1 MGSELASTELDEFAR
16 FFAAKP
22 QKPSQFR
29 YNMWVYSCCIHDRLM
44 YCHEGIVVWIVS
56 KSATNFVALQNS
68 CAVVFHQTPWEN
80 PPRKYIENYIYI
92 CFCLTTFWRG
102 TFVFMH
108 MLPFGQSQNPW
119 FNSFIL
125 MLFFS
130 FKTHVNKYSRIFIRS
145 KKITTTF
152 KIEFCV

>member
-80 PPRKYIENYIYI
+80 PPRKYIENYIYV
-92 CFCLTTFWRG
+92 FVLRPSRG
-102 TFVFMH
+102 TFVHAYVAFWAIAKSVV
-108 MLPFGQSQNPW
+108 Q
-119 FNSFIL
+119 
-125 MLFFS
+125 
-130 FKTHVNKYSRIFIRS
+130 
-145 KKITTTF
+145 
-152 KIEFCV
+152 

>member
-92 CFCLTTFWRG
+92 CFCFTTFCRSGVERSCSCICCLLGNRKIRG
-102 TFVFMH
+102 
-108 MLPFGQSQNPW
+108 S
-119 FNSFIL
+119 IA
-125 MLFFS
+125 LF
-130 FKTHVNKYSRIFIRS
+130 
-145 KKITTTF
+145 
-152 KIEFCV
+152 